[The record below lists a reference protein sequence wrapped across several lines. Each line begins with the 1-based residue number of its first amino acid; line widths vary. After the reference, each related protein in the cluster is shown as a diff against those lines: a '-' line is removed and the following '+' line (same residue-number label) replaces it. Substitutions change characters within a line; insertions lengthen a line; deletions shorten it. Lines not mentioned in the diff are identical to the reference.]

1 MAQYTGPGVAEI
13 PVQTPIADLIPRGTA
28 SYGNE
33 QDVLRAV
40 VREAIE
46 GIEVTITPTWNLFL
60 AALIR
65 AIQQG
70 VTPTTG
76 PLYVDLTPAD
86 NVIPEL
92 ELVEEGGTLG
102 VVLDRALTTIDPA
115 TDDGLVPEDGYKFT
129 LKIFNDA
136 TDGRELAFDAVYH
149 GAQTSSGVALAVE
162 SYTFTTIAGEFWID
176 AQEIGIL

>member
-28 SYGNE
+28 AYGNE

-40 VREAIE
+40 VREVLD
-46 GIEVTITPTWNLFL
+46 GIEVTISPTWNLFL

-70 VTPTTG
+70 VTPTVG
-76 PLYVDLTPAD
+76 PYYSNLTPAD
-86 NVIPEL
+86 NVVPEL
-92 ELVEEGGTLG
+92 ELVAFDGTLG
-102 VVLDRALTTIDPA
+102 IVLNRALTTIDPA
-115 TDDGLVPEDGYKFT
+115 TLDGLVPEDGWKFT
-129 LKIFNDA
+129 IKAFNDA

-149 GAQTSSGVALAVE
+149 GAQMSSGTAFAVE

-176 AQEIGIL
+176 AQEIGVL